1 MSISQ
6 MDLKQK
12 VRDYIK
18 RVGIQKTPFCSR
30 IGISPSYLYKWFK
43 GEKEFSDNLVNRI
56 NSYIDKF

>member
-18 RVGIQKTPFCSR
+18 RVGIPKTTFCSR

-43 GEKEFSDNLVNRI
+43 GEKDLVNRI

>member
-18 RVGIQKTPFCSR
+18 RVGIPKTTFCSR
-30 IGISPSYLYKWFK
+30 IGISQSYLNKWFK
-43 GEKEFSDNLVNRI
+43 GEKEFLDNLVNRI